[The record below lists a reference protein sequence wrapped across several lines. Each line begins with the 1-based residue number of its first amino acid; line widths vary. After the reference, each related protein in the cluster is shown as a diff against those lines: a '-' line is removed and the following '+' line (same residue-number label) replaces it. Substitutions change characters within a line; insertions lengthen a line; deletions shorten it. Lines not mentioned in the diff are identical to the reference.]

1 MGDTIPVGSASEE
14 MQVAIEENEEIEV
27 PVIGDEELSED
38 AGAYIDS
45 VLGDDETPEAVSV
58 FDYGTKVLVVTD
70 QRVLITDEDDGAGS
84 LVLSVDHDDISL
96 MTRDGRTLVIETR
109 IGEEHRFRF
118 GEDETVEEIVE
129 IAGEYQADQ
138 SGFEDEGNESI
149 AERVRFWEEQDKIN
163 QELIPRVIRQNE
175 LLTEHIAEHG
185 NLPEVTGQVIGQALA
200 DAREQQE
207 RQYETALDNAKREI
221 AEHARATGQVLAEAR
236 EEQRRQYEVA
246 LDAAKGEIEE
256 NARATIQ
263 ALTEAGEEQRQQY
276 ETALYGAKA
285 ELNESTQQKL
295 DQTLAAI
302 RHESR
307 RTRNLLIGI
316 TSGAVIIAVAALV
329 VNFLA

>member
-129 IAGEYQADQ
+129 IVEAVASLGEAQVTPAD
-138 SGFEDEGNESI
+138 DEGAEVQPGSESDRSGLFGRAVGAI
-149 AERVRFWEEQDKIN
+149 KEKASRSVAAMTGADIRRFDEFSDATTRAVVGIHQDVAELQKQVARTERVVEDLREGERRLAERLNQLEQSIN
-163 QELIPRVIRQNE
+163 RRAS
-175 LLTEHIAEHG
+175 LTTWILGAAG
-185 NLPEVTGQVIGQALA
+185 
-200 DAREQQE
+200 
-207 RQYETALDNAKREI
+207 
-221 AEHARATGQVLAEAR
+221 
-236 EEQRRQYEVA
+236 VA
-246 LDAAKGEIEE
+246 LV
-256 NARATIQ
+256 
-263 ALTEAGEEQRQQY
+263 L
-276 ETALYGAKA
+276 
-285 ELNESTQQKL
+285 S
-295 DQTLAAI
+295 
-302 RHESR
+302 
-307 RTRNLLIGI
+307 
-316 TSGAVIIAVAALV
+316 VAAV
-329 VNFLA
+329 VMSVS